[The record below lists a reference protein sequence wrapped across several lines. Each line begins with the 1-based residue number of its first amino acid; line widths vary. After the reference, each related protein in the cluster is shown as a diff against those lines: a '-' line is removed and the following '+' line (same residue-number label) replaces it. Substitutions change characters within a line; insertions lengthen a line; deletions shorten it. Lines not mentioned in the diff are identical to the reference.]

1 MKNMQPFFEQNP
13 KVAIAFSGGVD
24 SAFLLY
30 LAKKYAKEVKA
41 YYVQSSFQPAFELA
55 DARKLCEEM
64 GVLLQVLEVDVM
76 CNPKVIRNHS
86 DRCYYCKKVIFERI
100 RQAAQE
106 DNIQI
111 LLDGTNASDDA
122 EDRPGMKALEELNV
136 LSPLRE
142 YGYTKDDIRSG
153 SKEAGL
159 FVFDKPAY
167 ACLATRIPYETK
179 ITKEMLMQIEEAE
192 NVMFSLGFKDFRV
205 RVLQNMAKLQL
216 SESQLP
222 LFVEKRKIIYKKLS
236 KWFEEIVL
244 DVKTR

>member
-30 LAKKYAKEVKA
+30 LANKYAKEVKA

-86 DRCYYCKKVIFERI
+86 DRCYFCKKVIFERI

-122 EDRPGMKALEELNV
+122 GDRPGMKALEELNV

-222 LFVEKRKIIYKKLS
+222 LFVEKRKIIYEKLS

>member
-55 DARKLCEEM
+55 DARKLCGEM

-122 EDRPGMKALEELNV
+122 EDRPGMKALEELYV